1 MSNTADGPF
10 CSNATSTSANTSG
23 PLSVPKT
30 LVKKQV
36 FKDISTGRATPS
48 RVCISNAR
56 MTKTQ
61 VIPCIHK
68 DYYTSTTLKGCNGT
82 DPSEIKI
89 VDSYDLD
96 QVFDVDFGGDMTTQY
111 DYEGI
116 QVYPKAM
123 VYNGV
128 AYTLQENVTTLE
140 GSGTAT
146 VPYLIKTTDDLDLV
160 ASYVN
165 KGKSF
170 TEKYFKLCND
180 LTYDGRAGNYTA
192 IGYYEDGFAS
202 GCCFDGVFNGNNHC
216 ISGINIHKDG
226 TTSADKYQGI
236 FGWTGENAIVRELMV
251 SNCTFDG
258 FSNTGAISGRNDG
271 LITNCH
277 VLDGVGVNAVAA
289 STECHGG
296 IVGYNRETGS
306 VNGCSSSV
314 SMSELGAGS
323 CSKVGGIIG
332 LNEGTMASC
341 LALGC
346 DIQGTTY
353 VGTLMGQ
360 NSATDC
366 SNNFYSAC
374 NLTIAG
380 ENISTSSNMGC
391 GNGASASDITNEDGA
406 VPALRDGSDN
416 TTAISQMTERAD
428 YLTLNGF
435 NAATS
440 VDISGRT
447 LYKVGGWNTLC
458 LPFALTDFTGTVLE
472 DATVMTLS
480 EASFSNGTLT
490 LDFVDATAIEAGK
503 PYIVKWAE
511 DTNHPTI
518 DNPVFA
524 GVTISGDASAVET
537 STIHFIGSYNP
548 LIISEEGDKKLL
560 YMGGDNTV
568 YYPNGAMNINAFRA
582 YFYLQGDLVCGKP
595 SSTGNINDFVLHFGD
610 GETNTIENR
619 IVNVGNERDSWF
631 TIDGRKLS
639 GKPAIKGINI
649 HNGRKEAI
657 VAQ

>member
-30 LVKKQV
+30 LVTKQV

-82 DPSEIKI
+82 DPSEIKK

-146 VPYLIKTTDDLDLV
+146 VPYLIKTTYDLDLV

-180 LTYDGRAGNYTA
+180 LTYDGNAGNYTA
-192 IGYYEDGFAS
+192 IGYYEDGSAS
-202 GCCFDGVFNGNNHC
+202 GCCFDGVFNGYNHC

-277 VLDGVGVNAVAA
+277 VLDGVSVNAVAA
-289 STECHGG
+289 KNAFMSAVL
-296 IVGYNRETGS
+296 IRYNR
-306 VNGCSSSV
+306 
-314 SMSELGAGS
+314 
-323 CSKVGGIIG
+323 
-332 LNEGTMASC
+332 
-341 LALGC
+341 
-346 DIQGTTY
+346 Y
-353 VGTLMGQ
+353 
-360 NSATDC
+360 
-366 SNNFYSAC
+366 
-374 NLTIAG
+374 
-380 ENISTSSNMGC
+380 
-391 GNGASASDITNEDGA
+391 
-406 VPALRDGSDN
+406 
-416 TTAISQMTERAD
+416 
-428 YLTLNGF
+428 
-435 NAATS
+435 
-440 VDISGRT
+440 
-447 LYKVGGWNTLC
+447 
-458 LPFALTDFTGTVLE
+458 
-472 DATVMTLS
+472 
-480 EASFSNGTLT
+480 
-490 LDFVDATAIEAGK
+490 FVQ
-503 PYIVKWAE
+503 
-511 DTNHPTI
+511 
-518 DNPVFA
+518 
-524 GVTISGDASAVET
+524 
-537 STIHFIGSYNP
+537 
-548 LIISEEGDKKLL
+548 
-560 YMGGDNTV
+560 
-568 YYPNGAMNINAFRA
+568 R
-582 YFYLQGDLVCGKP
+582 
-595 SSTGNINDFVLHFGD
+595 
-610 GETNTIENR
+610 
-619 IVNVGNERDSWF
+619 
-631 TIDGRKLS
+631 
-639 GKPAIKGINI
+639 
-649 HNGRKEAI
+649 
-657 VAQ
+657 